1 MPPETERRPV
11 TETLHGV
18 EIVDPYRWLEGDDE
32 TVQTWTDRQNEYA
45 DAVLDTPQQAVLS
58 DRYESLAQV
67 TEYGRVDPAGGRYF
81 QLVGRPEDE
90 QDVLTVADSL
100 SAFRRDDRR
109 VLYDPNGGDG
119 TTAIGWAA
127 PGPDGELVACGVD
140 EGGREQYDVVVLDA
154 TTGETVETLPGVGRT
169 NPGTFAW
176 ADDGVGFYYCATGSP
191 EAGTQL
197 DKEVRYHELGS
208 DAADG
213 TNADTADADGSTDT
227 NANTADDDG
236 STGTNADG
244 VDTAD
249 ADADVVVADDFTE
262 HEWPTLHTDGDALFV
277 TVTEDWTRTELYG
290 YRGPAGEATLEP
302 ILTGYDATF
311 EIEVGGGR
319 LFVSTDHEAPRYRV
333 LATDVDRALSDD
345 PPALSAFETVVPETE
360 AVIQSVSAADDRL
373 YVHRHRDATS
383 ELTVLLDGE
392 RRTVPL
398 GGLVTVD
405 AVEADD
411 EGVFF
416 RRQSFGEPQS
426 VCRWTTGGGRETL
439 TTRDVDVPFAVE
451 TSQEWFTAPDGTEI
465 PAFVVRRAD
474 VEPDGTNPAVLTG
487 YGGFRISRTPYFD
500 RFRLPFLRAGGVFVV
515 ATLRGG
521 GEYGE
526 PWHDAGSG
534 DQKHHTFEDAEAVA
548 DGLVDRGWAAADRLG
563 VIGGSNGGL
572 LVGALVTRDPD
583 RFRAAVCRVPLL
595 DMLRYH
601 EFLLGESWT
610 AEYGSPTDPDAFETL
625 RSYSPYHNVGEAA
638 YPATLF
644 ETALGDTRVHPAHA
658 RKTAARLQ
666 ANNTGPHPVALR
678 VAEDT
683 GHGVGKPTSMI
694 VREQSERWGF
704 LVDQLGV
711 DATAL
716 TTDD

>member
-1 MPPETERRPV
+1 M
-11 TETLHGV
+11 TETLHGT

-32 TVQTWTDRQNEYA
+32 AVQAWTDRQNGHA
-45 DAVLDTPQQAVLS
+45 DAVLDTPQRAAL
-58 DRYESLAQV
+58 DNRYEELAQV

-81 QLVGRPEDE
+81 QTVCRPDDE

-119 TTAIGWAA
+119 TTAIGWAV

-154 TTGETVETLPGVGRT
+154 TTGETVETLPDVGRT
-169 NPGTFAW
+169 NRGTFAW
-176 ADDGVGFYYCATGSP
+176 AGDAVGFYYCATGSA
-191 EAGTQL
+191 EAGSQL
-197 DKEVRYHELGS
+197 DKEVRYHELG
-208 DAADG
+208 G
-213 TNADTADADGSTDT
+213 DADG
-227 NANTADDDG
+227 
-236 STGTNADG
+236 
-244 VDTAD
+244 
-249 ADADVVVADDFTE
+249 DVVVADEFTD
-262 HEWPTLHTDGDALFV
+262 HEWPSLHTDGDALFV
-277 TVTEDWTRTELYG
+277 SVTEDWTRTELYG
-290 YRGPAGEATLEP
+290 YRGPPSEATLEP
-302 ILTGYDATF
+302 ILTGYDAVF
-311 EIEVGGGR
+311 EVETGGGR

-333 LATDVDRALSDD
+333 VATDVDRALSDD

-383 ELTVLLDGE
+383 ELTVELDGE

-405 AVEADD
+405 AVEADE

-439 TTRDVDVPFAVE
+439 TTRDVDVPFEVE

-465 PAFVVRRAD
+465 PAFVVRRAG

-548 DGLVDRGWAAADRLG
+548 DGLVDRGWARPDGLG

-583 RFRAAVCRVPLL
+583 RFRAAVCLVPLL
-595 DMLRYH
+595 DMLRFH

-610 AEYGSPTDPDAFETL
+610 AEYGSPEDPDAFETL

-683 GHGVGKPTSMI
+683 GHGVGKPTSMV

-704 LVDQLGV
+704 LADQLGI
-711 DATAL
+711 DTTAL
-716 TTDD
+716 TTDG